1 MPSFSVCVFACF
13 IKALLRKAS
22 RKVMYKREPPG
33 GSKMEVNGFII
44 QQQQKKAELLP
55 VHEEI
60 IIEIILSSLFQKS
73 KPER

>member
-1 MPSFSVCVFACF
+1 
-13 IKALLRKAS
+13 
-22 RKVMYKREPPG
+22 MYKREPPG
-33 GSKMEVNGFII
+33 GSKMEVNSFII